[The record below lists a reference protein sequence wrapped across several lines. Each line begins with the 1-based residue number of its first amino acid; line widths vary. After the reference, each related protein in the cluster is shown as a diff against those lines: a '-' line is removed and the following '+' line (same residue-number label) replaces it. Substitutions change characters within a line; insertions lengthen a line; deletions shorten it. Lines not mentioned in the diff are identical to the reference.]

1 MYVVSYHRRI
11 TGMEFRLKSARHRV
25 RGLQKVECG
34 MPKEII
40 EAERKGF
47 EETTKDQ
54 PSQKVEEIMR
64 IIQEAR
70 IPGQGSKAGEVGQ
83 VGTGSLDIEDDEEID
98 VSGDYEQVW
107 SRTWLVDMARLSI
120 RHSQHY

>member
-1 MYVVSYHRRI
+1 MLF
-11 TGMEFRLKSARHRV
+11 T
-25 RGLQKVECG
+25 KVG
-34 MPKEII
+34 W
-40 EAERKGF
+40 
-47 EETTKDQ
+47 
-54 PSQKVEEIMR
+54 
-64 IIQEAR
+64 
-70 IPGQGSKAGEVGQ
+70 SKAGEVGQ